1 MSAIEQPVVMFLRA
15 SFVVVVDDDDEFSL
29 ECLYRLGSIFIQDE
43 IVPLCCID
51 RSDSFSCQ
59 CDFYGLI
66 QISIDRSIVKLGCI
80 GIEKHWLIYKFACL
94 LEAQ

>member
-1 MSAIEQPVVMFLRA
+1 MFAIEQPVALFLRA
-15 SFVVVVDDDDEFSL
+15 SFVVVVVEFSL

-59 CDFYGLI
+59 CDF
-66 QISIDRSIVKLGCI
+66 
-80 GIEKHWLIYKFACL
+80 HWLIQL
-94 LEAQ
+94 TDPL